1 MTKKTTDKVII
12 GILLTQQEKVALKAL
27 ADKNCRKLT
36 DQARLYIRE
45 GLERDGKEV

>member
-1 MTKKTTDKVII
+1 MTKKAHDKTII
-12 GILLTQQEKVALKAL
+12 GILLTQDEKVALKAL

-45 GLERDGKEV
+45 GLERDKEAR